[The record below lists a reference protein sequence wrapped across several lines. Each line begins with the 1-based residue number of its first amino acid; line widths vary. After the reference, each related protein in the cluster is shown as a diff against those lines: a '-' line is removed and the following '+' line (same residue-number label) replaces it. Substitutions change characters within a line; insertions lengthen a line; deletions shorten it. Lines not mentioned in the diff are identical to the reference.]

1 MPQQQSLIKGLALLS
16 LSALLFATMGVLI
29 RLASH
34 SVDNATV
41 VFMRNLTGTILLAPF
56 VLAQEAPVYDSP
68 LSMAETAS
76 IFSEMLLGEKVK
88 SLVSQEEYKEY
99 LNERL

>member
-41 VFMRNLTGTILLAPF
+41 VFMRNLTGTNLLAPF
-56 VLAQEAPVYDSP
+56 VLAQGKGF
-68 LSMAETAS
+68 LITTNHGC
-76 IFSEMLLGEKVK
+76 IFGEHW
-88 SLVSQEEYKEY
+88 LA
-99 LNERL
+99 